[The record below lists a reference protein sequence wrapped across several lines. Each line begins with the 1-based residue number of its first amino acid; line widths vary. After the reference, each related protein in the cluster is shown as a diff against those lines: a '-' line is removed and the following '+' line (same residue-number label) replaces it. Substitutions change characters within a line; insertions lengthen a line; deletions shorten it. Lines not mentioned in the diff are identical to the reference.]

1 MAETYSD
8 VDEEVEASNGKRA
21 VKCLRRFRN
30 SDGSITPRST
40 TEVEAVIFEF
50 PNGHKMV
57 MELKELFPDNILP
70 EVSVGRAAVGAG
82 INTSVGN
89 VCGGISDIDEAIDAA
104 ESRWA
109 TLTDGQWTADRK
121 TGPRIGDLVDAWAKF
136 RADRGADGSEAWKA
150 EGRRIL
156 KAGLKTPKELLEMSA
171 LKAEYLAIKAK
182 RSADRAEAARKAAGT
197 SSQDTSS
204 LLD

>member
-1 MAETYSD
+1 MAEVYSD
-8 VDEEVEASNGKRA
+8 VDEEVEANGKRS
-21 VKCLRRFRN
+21 VKCLRRFR
-30 SDGSITPRST
+30 SADGTITPRST
-40 TEVEAVIFEF
+40 LEVEAVIFEF

-57 MELKELFPDNILP
+57 MELSELFPDGHLP
-70 EVSVGRAAVGAG
+70 EPSVGRAAVGAG

-89 VCGGISDIDEAIDAA
+89 VCGGIADIDEAIDAA
-104 ESRWA
+104 ESRWSV
-109 TLTDGQWTADRK
+109 LTDGQWTAERK

-156 KAGLKTPKELLEMSA
+156 KAGLKTPKELLDMSA

-182 RSADRAEAARKAAGT
+182 RSAERAEAARKVAGT